1 MVVKMS
7 RKARHMGLSKEQKVS
22 EELSDLDVFI
32 TLLHKNGLNKLDVI
46 IDESGKTKSKIRSD
60 LQLKNF

>member
-1 MVVKMS
+1 
-7 RKARHMGLSKEQKVS
+7 MGLSKEQKVS